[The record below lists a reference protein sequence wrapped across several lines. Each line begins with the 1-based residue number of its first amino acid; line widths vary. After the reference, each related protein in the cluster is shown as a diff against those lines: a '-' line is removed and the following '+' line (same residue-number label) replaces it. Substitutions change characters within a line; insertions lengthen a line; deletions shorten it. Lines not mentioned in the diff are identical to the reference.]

1 MLLRTA
7 ALSLGAE
14 LIDSLTASSSAC
26 LSEGSRLRSFASSAG
41 KDSEWL
47 LSLIPDPRSRPLSP
61 AKSSSNL
68 ELARGGKLFVTPL
81 PQFKISV
88 CQFTPPV
95 LPPRRTVSMGGSLSM
110 AEAGRLAAPPC

>member
-1 MLLRTA
+1 MA
-7 ALSLGAE
+7 ALAHPGPALAAAFSAE
-14 LIDSLTASSSAC
+14 L
-26 LSEGSRLRSFASSAG
+26 
-41 KDSEWL
+41 
-47 LSLIPDPRSRPLSP
+47 